1 MEANTE
7 FSTVFAIREPLVS
20 REDSEDSHFSHPL
33 SLDLDIDIVTLSIS
47 EVAEAMRMDTRIY
60 PEVPLTLAPP
70 NAVQDINANTILN
83 LRAEPAYT
91 RPPSLKFAGTQIKK
105 LKQREKKRL
114 SERRLKSL
122 FSEIKEAP
130 WSTFRLISD
139 LQPEF
144 KN

>member
-1 MEANTE
+1 ME
-7 FSTVFAIREPLVS
+7 FSTAVAIREPLVS
-20 REDSEDSHFSHPL
+20 HEDREDSHFSHPL
-33 SLDLDIDIVTLSIS
+33 SLDLDIDLVTLSIS
-47 EVAEAMRMDTRIY
+47 EVAEAMRMDTRTH

-83 LRAEPAYT
+83 IRVEPAYT
-91 RPPSLKFAGTQIKK
+91 RPPSLKFAGTKIKK

-122 FSEIKEAP
+122 FSEVKEAP

-144 KN
+144 RN

>member
-7 FSTVFAIREPLVS
+7 FSTVVAIREPLVS

-33 SLDLDIDIVTLSIS
+33 NLDLDIDIVTLSIS
-47 EVAEAMRMDTRIY
+47 EVAEAMGMDTRIY
-60 PEVPLTLAPP
+60 PEVPLTLGP
-70 NAVQDINANTILN
+70 DINVNTILN

-105 LKQREKKRL
+105 PKQREKKRL
-114 SERRLKSL
+114 SERRLKYL
-122 FSEIKEAP
+122 FSEVKEAP